1 MCDISGSIVDNQ
13 MNQTGSATYRLGL
26 LTSDL
31 GVDLCQGQRSKVTVN
46 KKPCMQFYQ
55 TIFLKSL
62 KILQFEPL
70 YVSTKIPKYW
80 SGPCIIIKVTAP
92 K

>member
-13 MNQTGSATYRLGL
+13 MNQTGGVTYRLGL

-31 GVDLCQGQRSKVTVN
+31 GVDLCQGRRSKVTVN

-55 TIFLKSL
+55 NYIF
-62 KILQFEPL
+62 KIAQNFT
-70 YVSTKIPKYW
+70 V
-80 SGPCIIIKVTAP
+80 
-92 K
+92 

>member
-1 MCDISGSIVDNQ
+1 MCDISGSIVDNE
-13 MNQTGSATYRLGL
+13 MNQTGGVTYRLDL

-55 TIFLKSL
+55 NRIF
-62 KILQFEPL
+62 KIAQNFT
-70 YVSTKIPKYW
+70 V
-80 SGPCIIIKVTAP
+80 
-92 K
+92 